1 VAVIDPVTFNY
12 SARNATEKRVTSLGG
27 RPPQS
32 RERAV
37 PSRER
42 VAQPGKSAVV
52 SGERRPHLRERLA
65 PLGGREAQLREDE
78 DKRREE

>member
-65 PLGGREAQLREDE
+65 PLGEKVVLLGA
-78 DKRREE
+78 DKSK